1 MLVRSDGSVLNRE
14 QVLKDLRDGGLRF
27 QSIDLQNAEVR
38 LCGSA
43 AILTGESTTVSSR
56 HEELSG
62 DEKSSSNGKESR
74 AHFRFVAVYAQE
86 EDGIRL
92 THFQSTNLR

>member
-14 QVLKDLRDGGLRF
+14 QVLKDLRAGGLRF
-27 QSIDLQNAEVR
+27 QSIDLQDAEVR

-56 HEELSG
+56 DERSSGNERSSRSEE
-62 DEKSSSNGKESR
+62 ETR
-74 AHFRFVAVYAQE
+74 AHFRFVAVYRQE

-92 THFQSTNLR
+92 THFQSTSLP